1 MGHNQQDTPHRS
13 ALCWT
18 AMFLAIIIAAVMIVF
33 VLATQSGRTT
43 DGADAVVVV
52 AYAAAI

>member
-1 MGHNQQDTPHRS
+1 
-13 ALCWT
+13 
-18 AMFLAIIIAAVMIVF
+18 MFLAIIIAAVMIVF